1 MQNMEIARALGEIGD
16 LLNIQGDDPYRVR
29 AYRNAVRTISN
40 LTRPLAEMIAQ
51 GEDLAQL
58 PGIGHD
64 IAGYIA
70 ELVDSGHLRR
80 LEDLEKTLPSGLVEL
95 LRIPAVGPKR
105 ARLLHDA
112 LGIRSL
118 SDLRQAVA
126 TGKVGEL
133 KGFGPRTVARI
144 RAGIEAVH
152 GAAERFRLSD
162 AEQFV
167 RPLIAH
173 MQQLPGVELVE
184 AAGSY
189 RRRAE
194 TVGDIDLLVIS
205 GTPSSVIR
213 SFVAYPDVARVDA
226 AGRTRSTVIL
236 RGGLQVRPACGAP
249 GVPWCRTPLLHR
261 LESAQHR
268 GASARRAPWTPHQ

>member
-1 MQNMEIARALGEIGD
+1 MQNIEIARALGEIGD
-16 LLNIQGDDPYRVR
+16 LLDIQGGDAFRVR
-29 AYRNAVRTISN
+29 AYRNAVRAISN

-51 GEDLAQL
+51 GEDLEQL

-64 IAGYIA
+64 IAGHIA
-70 ELVDSGHLRR
+70 ELVDSGHLGR
-80 LEDLEKTLPSGLVEL
+80 LEDLEKTLPPGLVEL
-95 LRIPAVGPKR
+95 LRIPALGPKR

-126 TGKVGEL
+126 AGKVGEL
-133 KGFGPRTVARI
+133 KGFGPKTVARI

-152 GAAERFRLSD
+152 GAAERLRLSD

-173 MQQLPGVELVE
+173 MRQLPGVERME

-194 TVGDIDLLVIS
+194 TAGDIDLLVSS
-205 GTPSSVIR
+205 GTPQVRRGWLECADILN
-213 SFVAYPDVARVDA
+213 
-226 AGRTRSTVIL
+226 TRSLNGLFSWL
-236 RGGLQVRPACGAP
+236 RGR
-249 GVPWCRTPLLHR
+249 
-261 LESAQHR
+261 
-268 GASARRAPWTPHQ
+268 RRAPSQQERGARPTLRTSVVADIRAGSRLS